1 VTPAISVVLPVRN
14 GERFLREAVDSVLAQ
29 TFEDFELIV
38 VDDGSSDSTP
48 SIVRGYDDPRLRLL
62 ERPPEGLVPALNA
75 GLAAA
80 RAPLIARMDAD
91 DVSAPGRLERQ
102 RSRIEASPSYGMV
115 ATWSQVLDEHGQ
127 EVRVE
132 VLPLD
137 PGDLA
142 RRLLLRNPFRHGSTL
157 LRKEAVDGVD
167 GYRDEYG
174 HSEDYDLW
182 ARLVRAGWS
191 LAVVPEV
198 LYGYREHRDAITRT
212 DPDRVRLRERLRDEL
227 WATLREPYPIRAVV
241 RNGRRY
247 RREHSSLGAQVW
259 RDHVADQRAL
269 VREAARRGRPLLA
282 AKALMAAALLGRYP
296 RASVS

>member
-1 VTPAISVVLPVRN
+1 MTPAISVVLPVRN

-29 TFEDFELIV
+29 TVEDFELIV
-38 VDDGSSDSTP
+38 VDDGSTDSTRA
-48 SIVRGYDDPRLRLL
+48 IVRGYDDPRLRLL
-62 ERPPEGLVPALNA
+62 ERPPEGLVPALDA
-75 GLAAA
+75 GLGAA

-91 DVSAPGRLERQ
+91 DVSAPHRLERQ
-102 RSRIEASPSYGMV
+102 RLRIEASPRCGMV
-115 ATWSQVLDEHGQ
+115 ATWSRVLDEHGR
-127 EVRVE
+127 EVRIE

-157 LRKEAVDGVD
+157 LRREAVDAVG
-167 GYRDEYG
+167 GYRDDYG

-182 ARLVRAGWS
+182 VRLVRAGWS

-198 LYGYREHRDAITRT
+198 LYDYREHPDAVTRT
-212 DPDRVRLRERLRDEL
+212 DPDRIRLREQLRDDL
-227 WATLREPYPIRAVV
+227 WATLREPYPIRDVV

-247 RREHSSLGAQVW
+247 RSEHGFLGPQLR

-269 VREAARRGRPLLA
+269 VREAARRGRPLFA
-282 AKALMAAALLGRYP
+282 AKALLAATALAR
-296 RASVS
+296 

>member
-1 VTPAISVVLPVRN
+1 MTPAISVVLPVRN

-38 VDDGSSDSTP
+38 VDDGSSDLTR
-48 SIVRGYDDPRLRLL
+48 SILRGYDDRRLRVL
-62 ERPPEGLVPALNA
+62 ERPPEGLVSALNA

-91 DVSAPGRLERQ
+91 DVSAPGRLGRQ
-102 RSRIEASPSYGMV
+102 RRRIDASPRCGMV
-115 ATWSQVLDEHGQ
+115 ATWSRVLDENGR

-137 PGDLA
+137 SGDLS

-157 LRKEAVDGVD
+157 LRKDAVDGVG
-167 GYRDEYG
+167 GYRDDYG

-182 ARLVRAGWS
+182 VRLVRMGWS

-212 DPDRVRLRERLRDEL
+212 DADRVLLRERLRNEL
-227 WATLREPYPIRAVV
+227 WATLREPYPIRDVV

-247 RREHSSLGAQVW
+247 RSSLGREVW

-282 AKALMAAALLGRYP
+282 AKALLAAALLAR
-296 RASVS
+296 